1 MFAGVF
7 LIARRVPLLRRI
19 CLSLLIPYLFM
30 VIVATIITRTPTEQP
45 NVVLT
50 PFVSFK
56 EALTNDFWDFE
67 IEANI
72 LMFIPFGFL
81 LSMVINRLNGI
92 PLLVGFLFSVMIEVV
107 QYITH
112 RGVFETDDIITNFM
126 GILIGFIIFMP
137 IKMLQDDFYLLKAES
152 KE

>member
-1 MFAGVF
+1 MFVGVL
-7 LIARRVPLLRRI
+7 LIARRPPIVQRI
-19 CLSLLIPYLFM
+19 SLSLLIPYTFM
-30 VIVATIITRTPTEQP
+30 IIVATIILRTPSEEP
-45 NVVLT
+45 SVVLT

-67 IEANI
+67 IKANI

-92 PLLVGFLFSVMIEVV
+92 PILVGFLFSVTIEVV
-107 QYITH
+107 QYFTH
-112 RGVFETDDIITNFM
+112 RGVCETDDLITNCM
-126 GILIGFIIFMP
+126 GILVGFIIFLP
-137 IKMLQDDFYLLKAES
+137 VKLILDAYLPLKKS

>member
-1 MFAGVF
+1 MFVGVL
-7 LIARRVPLLRRI
+7 LIASRLSIVQRI
-19 CLSLLIPYLFM
+19 SLSLLIPYIFM
-30 VIVATIITRTPTEQP
+30 ILVATIIARSPVAERG
-45 NVVLT
+45 VVLA

-56 EALTNDFWDFE
+56 AALTNDFWDFE
-67 IEANI
+67 IKANI

-92 PLLVGFLFSVMIEVV
+92 PLLVGFLFSVTSEVV
-107 QYITH
+107 QYFTH

-137 IKMLQDDFYLLKAES
+137 VKMILDAYLPS
-152 KE
+152 KKPKE

>member
-1 MFAGVF
+1 MFVGVL
-7 LIARRVPLLRRI
+7 LIARRLPIVQRI
-19 CLSLLIPYLFM
+19 SLSLLIPYTFM
-30 VIVATIITRTPTEQP
+30 IIVATIILRTPSMERS
-45 NVVLT
+45 VILT

-67 IEANI
+67 IKANI

-81 LSMVINRLNGI
+81 LSLTINRLNGI
-92 PLLVGFLFSVMIEVV
+92 PLLVGFLLSAAIEVV
-107 QYITH
+107 QYFTH
-112 RGVFETDDIITNFM
+112 RGVCEIDDLITNFM

-137 IKMLQDDFYLLKAES
+137 VKMILDAYLPPKKT